1 MQRSSKAEVE
11 AGELAPS
18 RWQEGWGAR
27 ANSERVEI
35 EVEVPIFTDTQGWT
49 VSQHPCMS
57 IYEELDVHI

>member
-11 AGELAPS
+11 ARELAPS

-27 ANSERVEI
+27 ANSERLEI
-35 EVEVPIFTDTQGWT
+35 EVEVPIFTDTQGWA